1 MTKKKK
7 FKDESQLSTKKG
19 SSLLAEGVSAWT
31 GGVEGMKDGKKK
43 DRSDRSVWRG
53 ERCVGRFS
61 QLPTL
66 LWILRFKGLVFFLS
80 ALRGSKAT
88 KENDENDRFSFLF
101 FFTCFNILSWFQKK
115 EIGSIVFPHLNKA
128 MEEKKNPNKTKEKSV
143 AVTVF

>member
-1 MTKKKK
+1 
-7 FKDESQLSTKKG
+7 
-19 SSLLAEGVSAWT
+19 
-31 GGVEGMKDGKKK
+31 MKDGKKK

-66 LWILRFKGLVFFLS
+66 LWILRFKGLVFFLR

-88 KENDENDRFSFLF
+88 KENDENDRFSFLS

-128 MEEKKNPNKTKEKSV
+128 IEEEKKKPRPRRGQLPLCYSEMIPNCRFKCTHLCSLYGV
-143 AVTVF
+143 VDGHDSCSGG

>member
-1 MTKKKK
+1 
-7 FKDESQLSTKKG
+7 
-19 SSLLAEGVSAWT
+19 
-31 GGVEGMKDGKKK
+31 MKDGKKK

-66 LWILRFKGLVFFLS
+66 LWILRFKGLVFFLR

-101 FFTCFNILSWFQKK
+101 FFFTRFNILSWFQKK
-115 EIGSIVFPHLNKA
+115 KLAALFFLISIKQDPRPRRGQMRSRYCEAISNYRFKCTHLCGLYGVVDGHDNCSA
-128 MEEKKNPNKTKEKSV
+128 G
-143 AVTVF
+143 

>member
-1 MTKKKK
+1 
-7 FKDESQLSTKKG
+7 
-19 SSLLAEGVSAWT
+19 
-31 GGVEGMKDGKKK
+31 MKDGKKK

-66 LWILRFKGLVFFLS
+66 LWILRFKGLVFFLR

-101 FFTCFNILSWFQKK
+101 FNTLQHSQLVSEK
-115 EIGSIVFPHLNKA
+115 ETGSIVFPHLDKA
-128 MEEKKNPNKTKEKSV
+128 MQEIKKIKPPR
-143 AVTVF
+143 ARRG